1 MGSAGC
7 RPRLSAPSS
16 HRPLPA
22 IPALLLA
29 LQAIVVQPE
38 SGEVHLRHV
47 RQLTFGGR
55 NAAAYF
61 AASGRLLIFQRHGPA
76 ESCDQMYV
84 MGVDGTG
91 RHRGSSGRGRTTC
104 GYFYDRDRRIF
115 YSSTEHGGAV
125 CPPRPDYSQG
135 YVWALYDYDVYTA
148 AADGSG
154 AVRLT
159 TNPEYDAEGT
169 LSPDGKTIVFTS
181 LREGDLDI
189 YSMGVDGRDVRRLTT
204 TLGYDGGPVF
214 SPDGKLIVYRAYHPA
229 PAADSADYRAVL
241 PRRLVRPTR
250 MDLWVMKT
258 DGSEQRPVTHLPGA
272 SFAPSFFP
280 DSRRIIFASNY
291 PSPTSEHFDLYAV
304 NVDGTRLE
312 RITTDN
318 TFNAFPMF
326 SPDGRRLVWA
336 SNRNGKVAH
345 ETNIFVADW
354 IAGGN

>member
-1 MGSAGC
+1 M
-7 RPRLSAPSS
+7 
-16 HRPLPA
+16 PA
-22 IPALLLA
+22 IPAFLLA
-29 LQAIVVQPE
+29 LQATLVPPE

-47 RQLTFGGR
+47 RQLTFGGQ
-55 NAAAYF
+55 NAEAYF

-84 MGVDGTG
+84 MSADGTG
-91 RHRGSSGRGRTTC
+91 LHRVSSGRGRTTC

-115 YSSTEHGGAV
+115 YSSTEHADAA

-135 YVWALYDYDVYTA
+135 YVWALYDYDLYSA
-148 AADGSG
+148 GS
-154 AVRLT
+154 
-159 TNPEYDAEGT
+159 
-169 LSPDGKTIVFTS
+169 
-181 LREGDLDI
+181 
-189 YSMGVDGRDVRRLTT
+189 
-204 TLGYDGGPVF
+204 DGGPFF
-214 SPDGKLIVYRAYHPA
+214 SPDGKLIVYRAYHPST
-229 PAADSADYRAVL
+229 PADSAEYRAL
-241 PRRLVRPTR
+241 LARRLVRPTR
-250 MDLWVMKT
+250 MDLWVMKA
-258 DGSEQRPVTHLPGA
+258 DGSGQRQVTQLPGA

-304 NVDGTRLE
+304 NVDGTGLE

-336 SNRNGKVAH
+336 SNRTGKVPH

-354 IAGGN
+354 ADGGSR

>member
-1 MGSAGC
+1 M
-7 RPRLSAPSS
+7 
-16 HRPLPA
+16 PA
-22 IPALLLA
+22 IPAFLLA
-29 LQAIVVQPE
+29 LQATLVPPE

-47 RQLTFGGR
+47 RQLTFGGQ
-55 NAAAYF
+55 NAEAYF

-84 MGVDGTG
+84 MSADGTG
-91 RHRGSSGRGRTTC
+91 LHRVSSGRGRTTC

-115 YSSTEHGGAV
+115 YSSTEHADAA

-135 YVWALYDYDVYTA
+135 YVWALYDYDLYSA
-148 AADGSG
+148 AADGAG
-154 AVRLT
+154 AERLT

-169 LSPDGKTIVFTS
+169 LSPDGRTIVFTS
-181 LREGDLDI
+181 LRDGDLDI
-189 YSMGVDGRDVRRLTT
+189 YTMGVDGRDVRRLTT
-204 TLGYDGGPVF
+204 TLGYDGGPFF
-214 SPDGKLIVYRAYHPA
+214 SPDGKLIVYRAYHPST
-229 PAADSADYRAVL
+229 PADSAEYRAL
-241 PRRLVRPTR
+241 LARRLVRPTR
-250 MDLWVMKT
+250 MDLWVMKA
-258 DGSEQRPVTHLPGA
+258 DGSGQRQVTQLPGA

-304 NVDGTRLE
+304 NVDGTGLE

-336 SNRNGKVAH
+336 SNRTGKVPH

-354 IAGGN
+354 ADGGSR